1 MMPRAAR
8 RAAMFVLAVLLV
20 AVGWEIYKALG
31 PADGGSVLGAR
42 VIPKTNDRAMPH
54 TWDMVARLFENESTA
69 ADSRPLWWAVTG
81 YAWYTLRLAIG
92 GLVLGAVVGIGLAV
106 LMARF
111 KVAERGLLPW
121 VIMSQTVPLIALAPQ
136 VVSWSGRFDVGGWE
150 WPRWASVCVLAAFLA
165 FFPIT
170 VGTLRGLNSP
180 PAAALELMD
189 SYAASWW
196 QTLRRLRFPAAM
208 SFIVPSL
215 KLGATAAVIGVVVS
229 EISTG
234 IPGGIGRAVISYSQ
248 AATSDPEKL
257 YGALFGAAALGLALY
272 GMIVALEV
280 VSLRNRPQEE
290 IA

>member
-1 MMPRAAR
+1 MTARAAR
-8 RAAMFVLAVLLV
+8 RVAMFTVAVLLV
-20 AVGWEIYKALG
+20 AVAWEVYKALG
-31 PADGGSVLGAR
+31 PEDGGSVLGAR
-42 VIPKTNDRAMPH
+42 IIPKTNDRAMPH
-54 TWDMVARLFENESTA
+54 TWDMVARLFEDESTA
-69 ADSRPLWWAVTG
+69 ADSRPLWWAVVG
-81 YAWYTLRLAIG
+81 YAWYTFRLALG
-92 GLVLGAVVGIGLAV
+92 GLVLGAIVGVGLAI

-111 KVAERGLLPW
+111 RVAERGLLPW

-136 VVSWSGRFDVGGWE
+136 VVSWSGRFDVGGWG

-170 VGTLRGLNSP
+170 IGTLRGLNSP

-189 SYAASWW
+189 SYAATWW
-196 QTLRRLRFPAAM
+196 QTLRRLRLPAAV

-215 KLGATAAVIGVVVS
+215 KLGATAAVIGVIVS

-272 GMIVALEV
+272 GLIVALEV
-280 VSLRNRPQEE
+280 VVMRDRPREE
-290 IA
+290 LA